1 MKLYVLR
8 HGQTQY
14 NVEKK
19 FNGRFDED
27 INEEGIRQAEKAAET
42 VKNLEIDLVICS
54 PLKRTRHT
62 CEIAN
67 VNKVPV
73 IFDERLEERDIGVYT
88 GKPLG
93 EFYEKE
99 YWNYNSTK
107 EVEGLESIRD
117 LFNRVK
123 AFLDEIKEKYKDKNI
138 LLVTHGG
145 VSRGIYFYFNEI
157 PEDGMLQKYGSSN
170 CQIKEY
176 EL

>member
-1 MKLYVLR
+1 MKIYVLR
-8 HGQTQY
+8 HGQT
-14 NVEKK
+14 NLNMEKK
-19 FNGRFDED
+19 FNGKFDED
-27 INEEGIRQAEKAAET
+27 INEEGIRQAKKAAET
-42 VKNLEIDLVICS
+42 VKSLDIDLVICS

-67 VNKVPV
+67 VNKIPV
-73 IFDERLEERDIGVYT
+73 IFDKRLEERDIGIYT

-99 YWNYNSTK
+99 YWNYNSTSK
-107 EVEGLESIRD
+107 VEGLESIRD
-117 LFNRVK
+117 LFDRVRG
-123 AFLDEIKEKYKDKNI
+123 FLDEIKERYKDKNI

-145 VSRGIYFYFNEI
+145 VSRGVYFYFNEI
-157 PEDGMLQKYGSSN
+157 PADGMLQKYGSEN